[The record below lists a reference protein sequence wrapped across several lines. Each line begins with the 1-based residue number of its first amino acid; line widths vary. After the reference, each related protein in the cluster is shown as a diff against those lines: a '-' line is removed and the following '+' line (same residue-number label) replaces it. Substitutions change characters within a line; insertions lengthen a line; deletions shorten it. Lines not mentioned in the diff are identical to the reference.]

1 MQAIISDFNA
11 SNKDFLAQSRLY
23 SGRFQEEFGPS
34 SLLANNNMSVA
45 AAVLKKVESLRT
57 GLKDGGSSGG
67 AGGSGDG
74 TKDIV
79 SILTEI
85 RDLLVKQGRGEL
97 NAKFG
102 TPYLSPTGIA
112 RTIIQ
117 SSFKESNVD
126 MMWKVLEANLQ
137 KSLPKWTDEERA
149 TDFGLFGDVTE
160 FEKQREYFDL
170 HYNEDLSLAE
180 IAQSEGVSRQSVWD
194 IIRRAEETMR
204 RFEEKTGLV
213 ARFAAER
220 DILAAARE
228 KLARL
233 ETMTDGDAQR
243 LAREIAAALQELGH
257 GI

>member
-1 MQAIISDFNA
+1 MVVYSAKVNHLTGGKAVADSRMMQTMLLDF
-11 SNKDFLAQSRLY
+11 Y
-23 SGRFQEEFGPS
+23 
-34 SLLANNNMSVA
+34 
-45 AAVLKKVESLRT
+45 
-57 GLKDGGSSGG
+57 
-67 AGGSGDG
+67 
-74 TKDIV
+74 
-79 SILTEI
+79 
-85 RDLLVKQGRGEL
+85 GEL
-97 NAKFG
+97 L
-102 TPYLSPTGIA
+102 T
-112 RTIIQ
+112 
-117 SSFKESNVD
+117 
-126 MMWKVLEANLQ
+126 
-137 KSLPKWTDEERA
+137 
-149 TDFGLFGDVTE
+149 
-160 FEKQREYFDL
+160 EKQREYFDL